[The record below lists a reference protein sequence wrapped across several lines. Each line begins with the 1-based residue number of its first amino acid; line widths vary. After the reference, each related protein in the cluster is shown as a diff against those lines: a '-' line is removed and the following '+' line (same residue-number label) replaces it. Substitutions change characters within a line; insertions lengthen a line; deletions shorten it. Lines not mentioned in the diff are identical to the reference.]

1 MSLQLTLDF
10 EYKTTI
16 EKAWNALTN
25 SDMLAKWV
33 LPNDF
38 KPEVGHQFQ
47 FRAEPNQYWD
57 GVINGEVLVVDEANR
72 LLSYSWAVGEE
83 KHTVNWTV
91 QDLGNGKVNLHLE
104 QTGFSNVQGLE
115 GARYGWTNWHGELGK
130 LLAQ

>member
-1 MSLQLTLDF
+1 MSLVLSVDH

-16 EKAWNALTN
+16 EKAWTYLTDP
-25 SDMLAKWV
+25 SKLSKWI
-33 LPNDF
+33 LENDF
-38 KPEVGHQFQ
+38 KAVEGHRFQ

-57 GVINGEVLVVDEANR
+57 GVINGEVLLVDEPNK
-72 LLSYSWAVGEE
+72 LSYTWAVGEE
-83 KHTVNWTV
+83 KHTVIWTL

-115 GARYGWTNWHGELGK
+115 GARYGWGNWTTELEK